1 MKLKAVAVYCGAG
14 NPKDPALLDAA
25 RRFGRVAAERTIRIV
40 YGGASIGLMGALA
53 DGALEAGG
61 EVVGVLPEVIANREI
76 GHKGLT
82 ELVGTRTLHERKA
95 IMLDRSDACV
105 ALPGGIGTFDELFEA
120 WTWRYLGI
128 HQKPVGLLDHGGFYE
143 KLTEFL
149 DSVVD
154 RGLMQKTTRE
164 MLIVKREAGELL
176 DALELSA

>member
-1 MKLKAVAVYCGAG
+1 MRVRAVAVYCGAG
-14 NPKDPALLDAA
+14 KPADPALLDIA
-25 RRFGRVAAERTIRIV
+25 RGFGRTAALRKIRVV

-61 EVVGVLPEVIANREI
+61 EVVGVLPDAIANREI

-82 ELVGTRTLHERKA
+82 ELIPTKTLHERKA
-95 IMLDRSDACV
+95 VMLDRSDACV

-128 HQKPVGLLDHGGFYE
+128 HQKPVGLLDAGGFYE
-143 KLTEFL
+143 KLTGFL
-149 DSVVD
+149 DSVVEQ
-154 RGLMQKTTRE
+154 GLLTRTTRE

-176 DALELSA
+176 DALELST